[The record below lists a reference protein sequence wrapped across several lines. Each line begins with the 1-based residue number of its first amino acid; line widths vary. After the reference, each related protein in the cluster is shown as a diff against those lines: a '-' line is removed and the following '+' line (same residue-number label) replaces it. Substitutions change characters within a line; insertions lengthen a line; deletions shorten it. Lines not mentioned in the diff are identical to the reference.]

1 MKLMLAVV
9 DDADVRSLTEKLVAA
24 GLRATVL
31 ASTGGFLRQG
41 NTTLLLGLDD
51 DQIDTALDIIK
62 GTCQRR
68 KRLMTYAPPEFPA
81 LSMPI
86 EVEAGGAVVFIMPIE
101 QSHHF

>member
-41 NTTLLLGLDD
+41 NTTLLLGLDE
-51 DQIDTALDIIK
+51 DQIETALDIIK

-81 LSMPI
+81 LNMPI
-86 EVEAGGAVVFIMPIE
+86 EVEAGGAVVFILPIE
-101 QSHHF
+101 QFHHF